1 MINESERLLPC
12 PFCGKQDAYVE
23 RYDYSSSYVV
33 CDGEVEPG
41 CACLARGPLAVQDAD
56 DEEIPGKEA
65 AIRAWNTR
73 AQSSGPVVAVISVDE
88 LNDLR
93 KTIIETHGESSKDE
107 VAIMQ
112 FGQFTYTLDDSAF
125 TTGAA
130 EVNDI
135 YNTTSESY
143 RDMIALWVGKLQHH
157 ENCAAAILPYPGG
170 VIAFGKREDV
180 VDMLKGDGDE

>member
-1 MINESERLLPC
+1 MTIESERLLPC

-73 AQSSGPVVAVISVDE
+73 AQSSGPVVAVSE
-88 LNDLR
+88 LEKLVGSWMI
-93 KTIIETHGESSKDE
+93 T
-107 VAIMQ
+107 
-112 FGQFTYTLDDSAF
+112 
-125 TTGAA
+125 
-130 EVNDI
+130 
-135 YNTTSESY
+135 
-143 RDMIALWVGKLQHH
+143 RDYSMNQCGIALSL
-157 ENCAAAILPYPGG
+157 L
-170 VIAFGKREDV
+170 IAKHTGRE
-180 VDMLKGDGDE
+180 